1 MTLKASEIIEIYD
14 SLAKIA
20 DKEIDFNTAC
30 IIAKNIKNLSISKE
44 IVDKKRNEIVL
55 KYGEKDNDGKLKEN
69 DEGSV
74 KIENMNG
81 FMSEIDNLLSSETD
95 VDIIQISKESIKDL
109 KISAKD
115 AMGLINILSEE

>member
-14 SLAKIA
+14 SLTKIA

-44 IVDKKRNEIVL
+44 IFDKKRNEIVL
-55 KYGEKDNDGKLKEN
+55 RYGEKDEAGNLKEN
-69 DEGSV
+69 GDGSV
-74 KIENMNG
+74 KIEDMNG
-81 FMSEIDNLLSSETD
+81 FMSEINNLLDSETD
-95 VDIIQISKESIKDL
+95 VDITQISKESIKDL

-115 AMGLINILSEE
+115 VMGLIKILTEE